1 MTTTTTTR
9 SESGEDFTTSEG
21 LRRLL
26 IRLHEAGRT
35 SWEHDRT
42 ADALV
47 AYAAEKYA
55 ALAREHGLDPW
66 EAASAAFEAMRN
78 ESTRTAR
85 DPWAVVTHAVQL
97 SCMAEERGQGLLCS
111 THQARRKKYEAFHD
125 PERIS
130 DRETPLPDYHPSFQV
145 YDHIDDPDLNDRGE
159 STEAA
164 SEEAMSALNAVDES
178 VALFIGL
185 GWPADMARTAIHYV
199 TTALSRTHSR
209 MAVYEGLR
217 RDKYALAFLDIPQN
231 SWRVLLHALLGYP
244 HPALQATPAGRG
256 ILMRLVIGEPI
267 RSILHDEDL
276 ILAIALAAP
285 GRAG

>member
-1 MTTTTTTR
+1 MTTTTPR
-9 SESGEDFTTSEG
+9 LQPGEDFTTSEG
-21 LRRLL
+21 LRHVL
-26 IRLHEAGRT
+26 IRLHEAGPT

-47 AYAAEKYA
+47 AYAADKYA
-55 ALAREHGLDPW
+55 GLARKHGLDPW

-145 YDHIDDPDLNDRGE
+145 YDHIDDPDLNDRDE
-159 STEAA
+159 STNTA
-164 SEEAMSALNAVDES
+164 SEEAMSALNAVDEC

-185 GWPADMARTAIHYV
+185 GWPPDTARTAIHYV

-209 MAVYEGLR
+209 LSAYEGLR
-217 RDKYALAFLDIPQN
+217 RDKHALAFLDLPQN
-231 SWRVLLHALLGYP
+231 SWRVLLHALLGHP

-267 RSILHDEDL
+267 RSILHDDDL
-276 ILAIALAAP
+276 ILDIALAAP